1 MRKEIVTK
9 KADDLRLGKVVCVL
23 KNRNTGRIREVEGS
37 VARVPYNSKATK
49 ETKRKFG
56 KNLVYF
62 MHYDSD
68 ELVCY
73 RQK

>member
-9 KADDLRLGKVVCVL
+9 NADRLKLGDCVCVV
-23 KNRNTGRIREVEGS
+23 KNKNTGRIREIRGS
-37 VARVPYNSKATK
+37 VSRVPYNSKATAD
-49 ETKRKFG
+49 TKRKFG
-56 KNLVYF
+56 KNMVYF
-62 MHYDSD
+62 IHYASD